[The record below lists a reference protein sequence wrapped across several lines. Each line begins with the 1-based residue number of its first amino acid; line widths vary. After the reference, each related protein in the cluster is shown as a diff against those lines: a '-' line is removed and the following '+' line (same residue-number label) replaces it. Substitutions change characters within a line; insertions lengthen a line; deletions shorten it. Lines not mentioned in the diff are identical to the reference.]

1 MQNVIPLYNM
11 KFTAIILLFYTGL
24 SFAQNQ
30 EVSWDIISTSPKD
43 HSILHH
49 PETNILI
56 KNRVKMNIADLKE
69 SYSFEL
75 NGSKSSNHKIDF
87 TISNNETDLVL
98 HPIRA
103 FENNETVQLKIINK
117 SSNELEL
124 ALSFKTSPKAITKPI
139 DFEENTTIEN
149 HRSIV
154 PDYTITVNNNPW
166 HGNLFFKVGGPP
178 QKPDNIVDTSGNLLY
193 SMFRPKKGFD
203 WKVNLNNKITFFDR
217 QIKAWFVMDEYHQ
230 VLDTVFCKNGFIADN
245 HDFMALPNGHYILF
259 AYDEQ
264 PYAMDTVVVGGDPN
278 ATVEGLII
286 QELDQNQNLLFQW
299 RSWDHFHVLDNIY
312 IDTLGNQFPFIHC
325 NAIDLDFD
333 GHFLISSRNLD
344 EITKIHRTNGQVIWR
359 WGGSQNEFNFIN
371 DYPFTYQHCI
381 RSLGNNRYILYD
393 NGNFSSPYLG
403 GHNLSRGVEYLMD
416 TSLMTVEKKWEF
428 YHPDSLYGPATGSIQ
443 RLPNGNTLINWGSL
457 SSMNLG
463 AIVTE
468 VDTNNQIVF
477 QLECING
484 QNIYRAHKFDW
495 FFDASIVGC
504 TESMACNYDPNYI
517 IDDSS
522 CYFKLD
528 SAYIMYT
535 NNALSAQVNGGYP
548 PYSYLWNTNET
559 TQDITNLNSGM
570 YWVVV
575 NDMNFCYTD
584 TLYYDLSSTGILEF
598 NNSIIQKN
606 FKIYNALGQEVKF
619 KYNELQFH
627 QFPDGRIRKKIL
639 YR

>member
-1 MQNVIPLYNM
+1 
-11 KFTAIILLFYTGL
+11 
-24 SFAQNQ
+24 
-30 EVSWDIISTSPKD
+30 
-43 HSILHH
+43 
-49 PETNILI
+49 
-56 KNRVKMNIADLKE
+56 
-69 SYSFEL
+69 
-75 NGSKSSNHKIDF
+75 
-87 TISNNETDLVL
+87 
-98 HPIRA
+98 
-103 FENNETVQLKIINK
+103 
-117 SSNELEL
+117 
-124 ALSFKTSPKAITKPI
+124 
-139 DFEENTTIEN
+139 
-149 HRSIV
+149 
-154 PDYTITVNNNPW
+154 
-166 HGNLFFKVGGPP
+166 
-178 QKPDNIVDTSGNLLY
+178 
-193 SMFRPKKGFD
+193 
-203 WKVNLNNKITFFDR
+203 
-217 QIKAWFVMDEYHQ
+217 
-230 VLDTVFCKNGFIADN
+230 
-245 HDFMALPNGHYILF
+245 
-259 AYDEQ
+259 
-264 PYAMDTVVVGGDPN
+264 
-278 ATVEGLII
+278 
-286 QELDQNQNLLFQW
+286 
-299 RSWDHFHVLDNIY
+299 
-312 IDTLGNQFPFIHC
+312 
-325 NAIDLDFD
+325 
-333 GHFLISSRNLD
+333 
-344 EITKIHRTNGQVIWR
+344 
-359 WGGSQNEFNFIN
+359 
-371 DYPFTYQHCI
+371 
-381 RSLGNNRYILYD
+381 
-393 NGNFSSPYLG
+393 
-403 GHNLSRGVEYLMD
+403 MD

-535 NNALSAQVNGGYP
+535 NNTLSAQVNGGYP

-559 TQDITNLNSGM
+559 TQDITNLNPGL

-598 NNSIIQKN
+598 NNSLIQKN

-627 QFPDGRIRKKIL
+627 QLPDGRIRKKIF